1 MNELQKD
8 ARIRDLKF
16 WLQESDFKVIVNQ
29 ELIAIGKPPK
39 YDPVKL
45 HAERQ
50 AWRDELNDLEN
61 TND

>member
-1 MNELQKD
+1 MDKPTILAK
-8 ARIRDLKF
+8 IRDLKI
-16 WLQESDFKVIVNQ
+16 LLEESDFKVVVNQ

-50 AWRDELNDLEN
+50 AWRDELNELE
-61 TND
+61 DE